1 MKLKIT
7 NKRKF
12 KRTILIIIFG
22 MLLIL
27 FFALNNAYS
36 NGEIKYKQEYIYSGD
51 TLWTI
56 AEDEAKNN
64 KYYENKDIRNIIDF
78 FTVSTTY
85 YVPNC
90 LPFFVFANY
99 NKLSYFATIQQVEG
113 TEQLSLFL

>member
-12 KRTILIIIFG
+12 KRTVLIIIFG

-64 KYYENKDIRNIIDF
+64 KYYENKDIRNII
-78 FTVSTTY
+78 SEIKQI
-85 YVPNC
+85 N
-90 LPFFVFANY
+90 N
-99 NKLSYFATIQQVEG
+99 IQNGELKVGQKIEIP
-113 TEQLSLFL
+113 TL

>member
-12 KRTILIIIFG
+12 KRTVLIIIFG

-27 FFALNNAYS
+27 FLALNNAYS

-64 KYYENKDIRNIIDF
+64 KYYENKDIRNII
-78 FTVSTTY
+78 SEIKQI
-85 YVPNC
+85 N
-90 LPFFVFANY
+90 N
-99 NKLSYFATIQQVEG
+99 IQNGELKVGQKIEIP
-113 TEQLSLFL
+113 TL

>member
-12 KRTILIIIFG
+12 KRTVLFITFG

-27 FFALNNAYS
+27 FFTLNNAYS
-36 NGEIKYKQEYIYSGD
+36 NGEVKYKQEYIYSGD

-64 KYYENKDIRNIIDF
+64 KYYENKDIRNII
-78 FTVSTTY
+78 SEIKQI
-85 YVPNC
+85 N
-90 LPFFVFANY
+90 N
-99 NKLSYFATIQQVEG
+99 IQSGELKVGQKIEIP
-113 TEQLSLFL
+113 TL

>member
-12 KRTILIIIFG
+12 KRTILLIVFG

-27 FFALNNAYS
+27 FFTLNNAYS

-56 AEDEAKNN
+56 AENEAKNN
-64 KYYENKDIRNIIDF
+64 KYYENKDIRNII
-78 FTVSTTY
+78 SEIKQI
-85 YVPNC
+85 N
-90 LPFFVFANY
+90 N
-99 NKLSYFATIQQVEG
+99 IQNGELKIGQKIEIP
-113 TEQLSLFL
+113 TL

>member
-12 KRTILIIIFG
+12 KRMILLIVFG

-27 FFALNNAYS
+27 FFTLNNAYS

-56 AEDEAKNN
+56 AENEAKNN
-64 KYYENKDIRNIIDF
+64 KYYENKDIRNII
-78 FTVSTTY
+78 SEIKQI
-85 YVPNC
+85 N
-90 LPFFVFANY
+90 N
-99 NKLSYFATIQQVEG
+99 IQNGELKIGQKIEIP
-113 TEQLSLFL
+113 TL

>member
-64 KYYENKDIRNIIDF
+64 KYYENKDIRNII
-78 FTVSTTY
+78 SEIKQI
-85 YVPNC
+85 N
-90 LPFFVFANY
+90 N
-99 NKLSYFATIQQVEG
+99 IQNGELKVGQKIEIP
-113 TEQLSLFL
+113 TL

>member
-12 KRTILIIIFG
+12 KRIILLIVFG

-27 FFALNNAYS
+27 FFTLNNAYS

-56 AEDEAKNN
+56 AENEAKNN
-64 KYYENKDIRNIIDF
+64 KYYENKDIRNII
-78 FTVSTTY
+78 SEIKQI
-85 YVPNC
+85 N
-90 LPFFVFANY
+90 N
-99 NKLSYFATIQQVEG
+99 IQNGELKIGQKIEIP
-113 TEQLSLFL
+113 TL

>member
-12 KRTILIIIFG
+12 KRTVLIIIFG

-56 AEDEAKNN
+56 AEEEAKNN
-64 KYYENKDIRNIIDF
+64 KYYENKDIRNII
-78 FTVSTTY
+78 SEIKQI
-85 YVPNC
+85 N
-90 LPFFVFANY
+90 N
-99 NKLSYFATIQQVEG
+99 IQNGELKVGQKIEIP
-113 TEQLSLFL
+113 TL

>member
-12 KRTILIIIFG
+12 KRTVLFIIFG

-27 FFALNNAYS
+27 FFTLNNAYS

-64 KYYENKDIRNIIDF
+64 KYYENKDIRNII
-78 FTVSTTY
+78 SEIKQI
-85 YVPNC
+85 N
-90 LPFFVFANY
+90 N
-99 NKLSYFATIQQVEG
+99 IQNGELKVGQKIEIP
-113 TEQLSLFL
+113 TL